1 MVHSFTQSQ
10 RETRK
15 EREHW
20 VRKKK
25 HRRRLGWCI
34 SPRASIS
41 RRLQFE
47 AEETVRISLRTPLL
61 CSHPKSVC
69 EVSGWRAERH
79 FIGTDSSYFITSLF
93 TWSKTRSS
101 AVPAGDTA
109 SCWRSGICDPQ
120 LKTQKG
126 ISDDLSFPGSCAATE
141 KNHQKKQQHGNLWL
155 FGGAWEMPCRP
166 RT

>member
-1 MVHSFTQSQ
+1 M
-10 RETRK
+10 
-15 EREHW
+15 
-20 VRKKK
+20 
-25 HRRRLGWCI
+25 
-34 SPRASIS
+34 
-41 RRLQFE
+41 
-47 AEETVRISLRTPLL
+47 RISLRTPLL

-141 KNHQKKQQHGNLWL
+141 KKTPRKTTTWEFVAIWRCLGNALSSSDL
-155 FGGAWEMPCRP
+155 NCYSLYLQEFQLEAGILY
-166 RT
+166 